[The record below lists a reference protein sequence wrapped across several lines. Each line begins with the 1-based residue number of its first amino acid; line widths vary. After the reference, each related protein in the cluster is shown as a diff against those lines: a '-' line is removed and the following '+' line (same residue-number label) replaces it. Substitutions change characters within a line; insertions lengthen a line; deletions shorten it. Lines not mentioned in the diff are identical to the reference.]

1 MFKFS
6 CIALAALL
14 IAHTGAAAAA
24 EAYPHKPIR
33 IVHGYPGSSSET
45 NARHI
50 AQRLTEMLGQQIIV
64 EGKPGATGAIAADF
78 VAKSAADGYTL
89 LASPSSVLGSTPHLR
104 KVPFNT
110 LRDFVPVAPI
120 GTFSFLL
127 VAHPSVPVKTARDLI
142 ALAKS
147 RKVAMTYSTT
157 GVGSAY
163 HLATVMFAMQA
174 GIELLHVPYGT
185 SGSSAMVDLVAG
197 RTDLG
202 MNSPVFLLPMVRAG
216 KLRAIG
222 ITGNHRMASAM
233 DIPTI
238 AESGLPGFDLSGWQG
253 LLAPAGTPREIVV
266 QLNAAM
272 QKILATAEIKRIWEE
287 AGLEVVFWSPEQFSA
302 RLRDDYERYGRLIQK
317 IGSGIEQ

>member
-1 MFKFS
+1 MFKLS
-6 CIALAALL
+6 CVALAALL
-14 IAHTGAAAAA
+14 IAHTGGASAA

-104 KVPFNT
+104 KLPFNT
-110 LRDFVPVAPI
+110 LRDFAAVAPI

-142 ALAKS
+142 SLAKS

-222 ITGNHRMASAM
+222 ITGNHRMASAL

-253 LLAPAGTPREIVV
+253 LLAPAGTPREIVA
-266 QLNAAM
+266 QLNAAV
-272 QKILATAEIKRIWEE
+272 QKILATPEIKRIWEE